1 MYLPSHF
8 EESDPQALHALI
20 RDYPLGLL
28 VSHGE
33 AGLDA
38 NHLPF
43 ELSPAKGAQGT
54 LEAHVARNNPVWS
67 ELRDGDEVLVVF
79 RAGDAY
85 ISPQWYPSK
94 QEHHRQVPTWNYRVV
109 HAHGRV
115 RIRDDERYVRGLVA
129 RLTRTHEATQE
140 PPVIGLDVVHQQGAG
155 GAAERRQRLVAALQ
169 QEEGADCG
177 ECQAFLGKV
186 EAHVVGDALQV
197 FVESDGRIDAARFQV
212 DTDEHPRLG
221 ETGRVVDATP
231 EKRLGHGA
239 GPPQARAK
247 GPF

>member
-1 MYLPSHF
+1 
-8 EESDPQALHALI
+8 
-20 RDYPLGLL
+20 
-28 VSHGE
+28 
-33 AGLDA
+33 
-38 NHLPF
+38 
-43 ELSPAKGAQGT
+43 KGAQGT

-140 PPVIGLDVVHQQGAG
+140 TPWKMTDGPADYIDEMLRLIVGI
-155 GAAERRQRLVAALQ
+155 EIEITRLVGKFKLSQNKEARDIRGASAALL
-169 QEEGADCG
+169 A
-177 ECQAFLGKV
+177 
-186 EAHVVGDALQV
+186 
-197 FVESDGRIDAARFQV
+197 
-212 DTDEHPRLG
+212 
-221 ETGRVVDATP
+221 
-231 EKRLGHGA
+231 
-239 GPPQARAK
+239 
-247 GPF
+247 

>member
-1 MYLPSHF
+1 MK
-8 EESDPQALHALI
+8 A
-20 RDYPLGLL
+20 
-28 VSHGE
+28 
-33 AGLDA
+33 
-38 NHLPF
+38 
-43 ELSPAKGAQGT
+43 
-54 LEAHVARNNPVWS
+54 
-67 ELRDGDEVLVVF
+67 VVF
-79 RAGDAY
+79 HDIGDIRLEDVAEPRLQEPTDAIVRLTASAIDLRAG
-85 ISPQWYPSK
+85 SQ
-94 QEHHRQVPTWNYRVV
+94 Q
-109 HAHGRV
+109 
-115 RIRDDERYVRGLVA
+115 
-129 RLTRTHEATQE
+129 
-140 PPVIGLDVVHQQGAG
+140 PPVIGLDVVHQQGAS